1 MSAKEGKK
9 TMPRNTTR
17 GTGNAIADPRAGVKR
32 EVMELYHRLRH
43 FTRPRQRV
51 RVRDPV
57 ERCVVGPD
65 PADKPTIPRIIDQFR
80 ADSRPEIVF
89 SIVEVAPGDRVLSV
103 EKSMAA
109 GIVGTL
115 LLRPGEKGFPSHER
129 QILTGIMTFRRQS
142 FRVINSSCNSCC
154 VGEII

>member
-1 MSAKEGKK
+1 
-9 TMPRNTTR
+9 MPRNTTR

-43 FTRPRQRV
+43 FTRPRQRACT
-51 RVRDPV
+51 RSR
-57 ERCVVGPD
+57 RCVAGE
-65 PADKPTIPRIIDQFR
+65 PATSRPTTPCIIDQFR
-80 ADSRPEIVF
+80 ADSRPEIAFPV
-89 SIVEVAPGDRVLSV
+89 VEVAPGDRVLSV

-115 LLRPGEKGFPSHER
+115 LLRPGEKGFPSHAATSAD

-142 FRVINSSCNSCC
+142 FRVINSSCAPAIPAASPR
-154 VGEII
+154 

>member
-1 MSAKEGKK
+1 
-9 TMPRNTTR
+9 MPRNTTR

-51 RVRDPV
+51 RVRDPM

-65 PADKPTIPRIIDQFR
+65 PATSRPTIPRIIDQFR

-115 LLRPGEKGFPSHER
+115 LLRPGEKGFPSHAATSAG

>member
-1 MSAKEGKK
+1 
-9 TMPRNTTR
+9 MPRNTTR

-32 EVMELYHRLRH
+32 QVMELYHRLRH

-57 ERCVVGPD
+57 ERWCGRPR
-65 PADKPTIPRIIDQFR
+65 PRDKPTIPRIIDQFR

-109 GIVGTL
+109 ELSG
-115 LLRPGEKGFPSHER
+115 RYCCAPGKKD
-129 QILTGIMTFRRQS
+129 FRCTR
-142 FRVINSSCNSCC
+142 RRAPAKY
-154 VGEII
+154 